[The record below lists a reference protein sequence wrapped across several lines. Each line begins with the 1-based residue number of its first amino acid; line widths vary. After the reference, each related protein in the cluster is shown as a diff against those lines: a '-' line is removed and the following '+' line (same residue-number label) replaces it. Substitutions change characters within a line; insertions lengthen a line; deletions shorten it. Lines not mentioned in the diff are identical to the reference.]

1 MNNKPYKLLDE
12 GVRTRLLDAVK
23 MGSFIEHACAYAGI
37 TSKTFRNWRDLADKE
52 IEPYKS
58 LFEELR
64 LAESESILR
73 KLNRIEKA
81 GQEGAWTADAWYL
94 ERKYPDKFGK
104 RDKVEI
110 SGEINKPKVID
121 LNWSDGTIIDREEK
135 KEDQEEEEYDD
146 YDTEFEEVKGEEE

>member
-12 GVRTRLLDAVK
+12 YKRQRLIDAIK
-23 MGSFIEHACAYAGI
+23 LGSFIEHACAYAGI
-37 TSKTFRNWRDLADKE
+37 TSRTFRKWRELADQE
-52 IEPYKS
+52 VEPYLS
-58 LFEELR
+58 LFEDIR

-73 KLNRIEKA
+73 RIGRIEKA
-81 GQEGAWTADAWYL
+81 GSEGAWTADAWIL

-121 LNWSDGTIIDREEK
+121 LNWSDGSLIDRDPEE
-135 KEDQEEEEYDD
+135 EDQDIDD
-146 YDTEFEEVKGEEE
+146 YDTEFEEVKEEE